1 MNSLIAKKILP
12 LPDLI
17 KIDVDGNEY
26 EILKG
31 LEQIFSKAKK
41 LSLLIEIRKNTEK
54 KISSLLKKNRFK
66 LVLKKDGNQIWER

>member
-1 MNSLIAKKILP
+1 MNSLITKKILP

-66 LVLKKDGNQIWER
+66 LFSKKDGNQIWER